1 MAQQHID
8 PGSFPNDPSA
18 DSIRAAFLK
27 IQDNFTELYN
37 TTLNTGVQSITAGA
51 GLGATRSTGQVV
63 LVANIP
69 NITIQ
74 TSDSLLVGVGV
85 ANNNKA
91 TVASYSTPFKLDL
104 APTITT
110 SNGRF
115 TNTVTASTISV
126 TNGISSNLIPTADV
140 TYNLGSPS
148 KRWKTLYIAAQTI
161 DLGGATIGSDIGG
174 NISMSKLN
182 VASSIVSASVNSAS
196 VSSPTINVGSA
207 QLTSSGNTLQVTNM
221 TVVNQFSTNNVTVNN
236 NLNVTNNITVYNI
249 VSSNANIGGTIIDN
263 TGTITIK
270 QSPISTLSASSAN
283 GISTLTFA
291 DQGYAPFTSGQT
303 ITVIGVIPTGFNGT
317 KTVTS
322 ANNTAVTFPGST
334 AGPQVSSGSITSG
347 GTIVLGG
354 ANGAIQVGNTSIDQ
368 SGALSVGNTTITPE
382 GAITTAPGAPT
393 PDFHAPGD
401 DSQLLF
407 NSGGNTS
414 AISTVTYNAGTNL
427 LSIAGNISSGNLVST
442 GIVSSTIN
450 TTGTAN
456 VASLVSRGSA
466 SITGTATVGSL
477 VTSGSL
483 SAGAATV
490 SSLSTSGSITAG
502 ATTVSTLSTTGAAN
516 IVGTATVGALTTTGT
531 LSAGAATV
539 ASLSTSGTLSAG
551 AATVAS
557 LSTSGAASVGSL
569 STSGAASVG
578 SLSTSGAASVGSL
591 STSGTLTAGSTTVDS
606 ITSQGNAS
614 VVGSHYVSS
623 NSTTAGDHAIGTV
636 ISITNIAAGT
646 PAAGS
651 IRVSYVNQGYIPFA
665 VNQTV
670 TITGVTTT
678 TAYNTTY
685 VVTSATAT
693 SVVLASTQTGTA
705 VVTNAKISGGG
716 NLTMTGTH
724 TAGSL
729 TSLGN
734 ATIAATANV
743 GNLVSQ
749 GAAVVAGTAN
759 VGNLVT
765 PGNSTVAGV
774 HYIGASGTS
783 VGSNVLVANGNAYTT
798 GTHFMARANITNGYT
813 SGYHVIGTGDQVGS
827 NLLTITGNSYTS
839 GTHYAVNT
847 NVSTNHIVG
856 GNIVIGG
863 TGVVQSGNSL
873 TVTGNSYISASHT
886 VGGNATTTGRHTIS
900 GTGVTGN
907 VLVVAGHA
915 NTSGTHTM
923 GNSVTTGAH
932 VINGT
937 GISGQV
943 LVVKGDANT
952 TGTHTM
958 ANSISTAS
966 HYVGLSGAVPPVSA
980 GISPVFTA
988 NGDAYT
994 AGTHYI
1000 GVANLNTAI
1009 FNSGV
1014 VGGGL
1019 PDPSSV
1025 FTARGN
1031 VFVTGVHYANSN
1043 SVTIGSHVVG
1053 GSSPQPANT
1062 LTVTGNSFTST
1073 NHFVGGNST
1082 TLGTH
1087 SMDRGIST
1095 TSHYIGSA
1103 SLLSGN
1109 IFGVSGNS
1117 YTTGIHTMTTGI
1129 SATSHYIG
1137 SGSLTGSNVFGANG
1151 NAYVTGTHVMGNSTT
1166 VGSHTIN
1173 GTGIS
1178 GNVLSV
1184 TGNSITVQTHYMGYG
1199 VTTGTHTIGG
1209 VGTTGNALIVSGN
1222 SNVSGS
1228 HYVTGQTTISGTG
1241 VTGNALSVTGNV
1253 YNSGNH
1259 ITGNNHL
1266 VQNFFTTGTL
1276 TPSTIN
1282 DGSGSGT
1289 YHMTINGNGYVKDS
1303 HYVGGYSVIG
1313 GGTRKGSNILSIA
1326 GSAYTSG
1333 THTIETSIS
1342 NVSHYVGP
1350 SGASFPTNTISMVNG
1365 NSYVVNNHTIG
1376 GNSVTTGSY
1385 HLIGQAGTAVATGT
1399 VLHAVG
1405 NANTTGTHYM
1415 GNSNTIGSHTVNGTG
1430 ISGNVLTVLGQ
1441 SYASSHIVGGYTV
1454 IGGTAQTA
1462 GNSLTV
1468 TGNSYTSS
1476 NHYVGG
1482 NSTTSGLH
1490 AISTNPYAYPSPI
1503 IAGQITSASWSSTA
1517 GGLVTLGYSQS
1528 ATPFT
1533 AGQKI
1538 IVGGLTTSSAIN
1550 INGLFTVYG
1559 TPSATQVQYQFQAA
1573 DPGTI
1578 TFSSGYVNHQSSL
1591 SVQGIITVQ
1600 GNANIGNIT
1609 AVNSITGQV
1618 VTLAG
1623 DTNGS
1628 ALVAAGLVN
1637 VGGNHKI
1644 SGTHVVGTTALQ
1656 LKGIISYGFL
1666 SGYGIT
1672 MSFSPMAA
1680 PPFVPGQ
1687 IINLVNGGGGWT
1699 ISGGDGSLLTN
1710 TDYVVTGCTAGSGS
1724 IDGRVTFGSTGTN
1737 KVGSSTNP
1745 LQPTISAYGY
1755 IQLSPSN
1762 PSMSVA
1768 GGANISGNITIGTAM
1783 TITKDGNITATGGTF
1798 NAGAFIGNGASLTSL
1813 DYNKITTNKPTIAN
1827 VSNSSWDAAVAG
1839 GSFTYDTV
1847 TGFKFKPA
1855 LTYTVGQVGN
1865 VVSGSNGNISIN
1877 ATGTVQFTPPD
1888 LSWTNIQ
1895 SKPTTFTP
1903 PDATAS
1909 VKGGVI
1915 VGAGLAVSSATI
1927 SANVQI
1933 ISGTA
1938 NQVSATNNSGVW
1950 TLSTPQDIST
1960 TSTPTFGKIQLGTTT
1975 TSANL
1980 LTNFGGSL
1988 LNGAVYVGPS
1998 AGSYTTTQLTV
2009 YGTIV
2014 GYDNIIAYST
2024 SDIRFKENVR
2034 PIPNALTKVLNI
2046 GGKLFD
2052 WKDSYLSEVGGQDEY
2067 FRRKQDFGVIA
2078 NDVLEHFPEAVRT
2091 KPDGTLAVDYE
2102 KLAALSFQAIVE
2114 QEEKHKQDIKSL
2126 QDQIDTIMNLLK
2138 DKQ

>member
-1 MAQQHID
+1 MAQQHIE

-27 IQDNFTELYN
+27 IENNFTELYN
-37 TTLNTGVQSITAGA
+37 KKSTTGVVTSITAGA
-51 GLGATRSTGQVV
+51 GLGATIGTGDVV

-91 TVASYSTPFKLDL
+91 TVSSYSTPFKLDL
-104 APTITT
+104 APNITT

-115 TNTVTASTISV
+115 TNTLTASSV
-126 TNGISSNLIPTADV
+126 VVLNSVNSNLIPSLDKV
-140 TYNLGSPS
+140 YNLGSPD

-161 DLGGATIGSDIGG
+161 DLGGVTMGSDGTS
-174 NISMSKLN
+174 ISMSKLN
-182 VASSIVSASVNSAS
+182 VNAGIVANSVNSSS

-249 VSSNANIGGTIIDN
+249 VSSNASIGGTIIDN

-270 QSPISTLSASSAN
+270 QTPISTLTASSAN
-283 GISTLTFA
+283 GVSTLTFA
-291 DQGYAPFTSGQT
+291 DQGYTPFTSGQT

-334 AGPQVSSGSITSG
+334 AGPQTSSGSITSG

-368 SGALSVGNTTITPE
+368 TGALSVGNTTITPT
-382 GAITTAPGAPT
+382 GAITTAPGAAT
-393 PDFHAPGD
+393 PDFHAPGN
-401 DSQLLF
+401 DSELLF

-414 AISTVTYNAGTNL
+414 SISAVTYNASNNL
-427 LSIAGNISSGNLVST
+427 LSVSGTISSGTLVST
-442 GIVSSTIN
+442 GIISSTIS
-450 TTGTAN
+450 TSGTAN

-490 SSLSTSGSITAG
+490 SSLSTSGTLTAG
-502 ATTVSTLSTTGAAN
+502 AATVSTLSTTGAAN
-516 IVGTATVGALTTTGT
+516 ITGTATVGALTTSGT
-531 LSAGAATV
+531 LTAGAATVSSLSTSGALSAGAATV
-539 ASLSTSGTLSAG
+539 SSLSTSGSAN
-551 AATVAS
+551 
-557 LSTSGAASVGSL
+557 VGSL
-569 STSGAASVG
+569 STSGSATVG

-591 STSGTLTAGSTTVDS
+591 STSGTLSAGAATVDS
-606 ITSQGNAS
+606 LTSQGNAA

-623 NSTTAGDHAIGTV
+623 NSTTAGDHNIGTV
-636 ISITNIAAGT
+636 ISITNISYST
-646 PAAGS
+646 PAVGS

-685 VVTSATAT
+685 VVSSATAT
-693 SVVLASTQTGTA
+693 YVVLTSNTTGTA

-729 TSLGN
+729 ASLGN
-734 ATIAATANV
+734 ANIAGIANV
-743 GNLVSQ
+743 GNLVTQ
-749 GAAVVAGTAN
+749 GTAAITGTAN

-774 HYIGASGTS
+774 HYIGASGIS

-798 GTHFMARANITNGYT
+798 GTHFMAKANITNGYT

-827 NLLTITGNSYTS
+827 NLLTVTGNSYTS

-847 NVSTNHIVG
+847 NVTTNHIVG

-863 TGVVQSGNSL
+863 SGVVQSGNSL

-886 VGGNATTTGRHTIS
+886 VGGNATVTGRHTIS
-900 GTGVTGN
+900 GTGITGN
-907 VLVVAGHA
+907 VLVVTGHA

-923 GNSVTTGAH
+923 GNSVTTGSH

-937 GISGQV
+937 GVTGT
-943 LVVKGDANT
+943 LLTVKGDANT

-958 ANSISTAS
+958 ANSISTTS
-966 HYVGLSGAVPPVSA
+966 HYVGLSGAVAPAGA
-980 GISPVFTA
+980 GISPVFIA

-1000 GVANLNTAI
+1000 GTANLNTAI
-1009 FNSGV
+1009 FNNGV

-1043 SVTIGSHVVG
+1043 SITIGSHVVG
-1053 GSSPQPANT
+1053 GSSAQPANT

-1087 SMDRGIST
+1087 SMDRGVST
-1095 TSHYIGSA
+1095 TSHYIGAA

-1117 YTTGIHTMTTGI
+1117 YTTGIHTMATGI
-1129 SATSHYIG
+1129 SATSHYVG
-1137 SGSLTGSNVFGANG
+1137 SGSLLSGNTFGVSGSS
-1151 NAYVTGTHVMGNSTT
+1151 YTTGTHNMGNSITT
-1166 VGSHTIN
+1166 GAHTIN
-1173 GTGIS
+1173 GTGLS

-1184 TGNSITVQTHYMGYG
+1184 GGNAITVNTHYMGYG

-1209 VGTTGNALIVSGN
+1209 PGVSGNALIVSGN
-1222 SNVSGS
+1222 SNISGS
-1228 HYVTGQTTISGTG
+1228 HYVAGQTTITGSG
-1241 VTGNALSVTGNV
+1241 VTGNTLSVTGNS
-1253 YNSGNH
+1253 YISGNH
-1259 ITGNNHL
+1259 ITGSNHL

-1276 TPSTIN
+1276 TPGTIN

-1313 GGTRKGSNILSIA
+1313 GGTRKGSNILSIG

-1350 SGASFPTNTISMVNG
+1350 SGASFPTNTISLVNG
-1365 NSYVVNNHTIG
+1365 NSYIVNNHTIG
-1376 GNSVTTGSY
+1376 GNSITTGSY
-1385 HLIGQAGTAVATGT
+1385 HLIGQSGTQVASGT

-1454 IGGTAQTA
+1454 VGGTAQA
-1462 GNSLTV
+1462 SGNSLTV
-1468 TGNSYTSS
+1468 TGNSYTST
-1476 NHYVGG
+1476 NHLVGG
-1482 NSTTSGLH
+1482 NSSVTGLH
-1490 AISTNPYAYPSPI
+1490 SISTNPYAYPSPI
-1503 IAGQITSASWSSTA
+1503 IAGQITSASWTSTA
-1517 GGLVTLGYSQS
+1517 GGLVTLVYSSS

-1533 AGQKI
+1533 TGQKI

-1550 INGLFTVYG
+1550 INGIFTVYG
-1559 TPSATQVQYQFQAA
+1559 TPSSTQVQYQFTNAN
-1573 DPGTI
+1573 PGTI
-1578 TFSSGYVNHQSSL
+1578 TTTAGYVNHQASL
-1591 SVQGIITVQ
+1591 SVQGIVTVQ
-1600 GNANIGNIT
+1600 GNANIGNIS

-1623 DTNGS
+1623 DSSGS

-1644 SGTHVVGTTALQ
+1644 SGTHAVGTTGLL
-1656 LKGIISYGFL
+1656 LKGIVSYGAV

-1672 MSFSPMAA
+1672 MTFAAMAA
-1680 PPFVPGQ
+1680 PPFVTGQ
-1687 IINLVNGGGGWT
+1687 IVNLINGGGGWS

-1724 IDGRVTFGSTGTN
+1724 TDGQVLFGVTGTN
-1737 KVGSSTNP
+1737 KVGNATSP
-1745 LQPTISAYGY
+1745 VQPTISAYGY

-1762 PSMSVA
+1762 PSMTVA
-1768 GGANISGNITIGTAM
+1768 GGANITGNINIGAITIFNSGNISAGS
-1783 TITKDGNITATGGTF
+1783 GTF
-1798 NAGAFIGNGASLTSL
+1798 NAGAFVGNGASLTSL
-1813 DYNKITTNKPTIAN
+1813 DYNKITANKPNIAN

-1847 TGFKFKPA
+1847 AGFKFKPA
-1855 LTYTVGQVGN
+1855 LTYTVGALNQA
-1865 VVSGSNGNISIN
+1865 SGNGNITIS
-1877 ATGTVQFTPPD
+1877 ATGAVQFTPPEIT
-1888 LSWTNIQ
+1888 WTNLQ
-1895 SKPTTFTP
+1895 GKPTTFTP
-1903 PDATAS
+1903 PDATTSA
-1909 VKGGVI
+1909 KGGVI
-1915 VGAGLAVSSATI
+1915 VGAGLSVGSAII
-1927 SANVQI
+1927 SANVQS

-1938 NQVSATNNSGVW
+1938 NQVSVTNNSGVW
-1950 TLSTPQDIST
+1950 TISTPQDINT
-1960 TSTPTFGKIQLGTTT
+1960 TSTLTFGKLNLGTVT
-1975 TSANL
+1975 TSTNL
-1980 LTNFGGSL
+1980 LQNYGGSF
-1988 LNGAVYVGPS
+1988 LNGATYVGV
-1998 AGSYTTTQLTV
+1998 AGGTYTNTMLTV
-2009 YGTIV
+2009 YGSIV

-2024 SDIRFKENVR
+2024 SDIKFKENVR

-2052 WKDSYLSEVGGQDEY
+2052 WTDSYLTERGGEDEY
-2067 FRRKQDFGVIA
+2067 FRRKSDFGVIA

-2091 KPDGTLAVDYE
+2091 KEDGTLAVDYE
-2102 KLAALSFQAIVE
+2102 KLAALAFQAIVE
-2114 QEEKHKQDIKSL
+2114 QEENHKQDIKSL
-2126 QDQIDTIMNLLK
+2126 QDQIDSIMNLIK